1 MFIDIV
7 LKVTLSGEGC
17 ESEIGRLLL
26 RCVLLCDECRCC
38 LGLLSSSEILRRW
51 SIAKEICRFDVLDI
65 DIERLAQYFDFELE
79 VELEVRSLVQFDEE
93 AKDCH
98 EPRVR
103 RAEDSRFRALFE
115 NFANER
121 NGDDEAFRV
130 VTFDEELLEG
140 NVVLSNRFVLRQ
152 S

>member
-1 MFIDIV
+1 MFVDIV
-7 LKVTLSGEGC
+7 LKVTLSREGC
-17 ESEIGRLLL
+17 EGEIGRLLL
-26 RCVLLCDECRCC
+26 RSVLLSDERRCS
-38 LGLLSSSEILRRW
+38 LGLLSSCEILRRW

-65 DIERLAQYFDFELE
+65 DIERLAQYLDFELE

-93 AKDCH
+93 AKDSH
-98 EPRVR
+98 KPRVR

-115 NFANER
+115 NFANEGD
-121 NGDDEAFRV
+121 GDDEAFRV
-130 VTFDEELLEG
+130 ITFDEELLEG